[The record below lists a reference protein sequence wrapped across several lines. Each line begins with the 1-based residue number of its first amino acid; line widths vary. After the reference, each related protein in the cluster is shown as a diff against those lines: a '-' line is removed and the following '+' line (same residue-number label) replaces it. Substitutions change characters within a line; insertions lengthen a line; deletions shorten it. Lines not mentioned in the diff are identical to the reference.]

1 MAYHYSVSRMKK
13 LWRKW
18 TLPLLS
24 VMAASSCDMAFG
36 LNKLDYSRLNMDLGT
51 AWRQTASYKYI
62 LDTQNYWKSPREF
75 EADGGGDCEDFAI
88 HLMYHL
94 GEASALYVVKLK
106 GQSTYHAIVHY
117 NGQYLEPQ
125 IYNRVYDSSEFS
137 FAYTLSYAKSML
149 FVTNGGSK
157 HIYASGAGS
166 SEGLPHLTGADPMTL
181 DQSTTVRHR

>member
-1 MAYHYSVSRMKK
+1 MAYHFSVSRMKK
-13 LWRKW
+13 NWKKW

-36 LNKLDYSRLNMDLGT
+36 LNKLDYSRLNMDLDT

-62 LDTQNYWKSPREF
+62 LDSRNYWKSPREF

-94 GEASALYVVKLK
+94 GETSALYVVKLK
-106 GQSTYHAIVHY
+106 GQSTYHAIVYY

-125 IYNRVYDSSEFS
+125 IYNRVYDPAEFS
-137 FAYTLSYAKSML
+137 FAYTLSYAKSMF
-149 FVTNGGSK
+149 FVTSGGSK
-157 HIYASGAGS
+157 HVYVSDTGS
-166 SEGLPHLTGADPMTL
+166 MRDLPLFIGVDPVIL
-181 DQSTTVRHR
+181 D